1 MKFVKNYSFYFLFY
15 SSVIFAQFNIV
26 GIPEIKNYKRA
37 DYKAE
42 TQNWGID
49 QDVNGNIYFANN
61 DGLLQYDGAT
71 WHKYTTPNPTSIRS
85 IKIDNSGKIFVG
97 GYNEF
102 GYFKSNSK
110 GRLVYFSISKLVN
123 RNTIKNFDFIW
134 KVHILGD
141 EVLFQSFSGIFVYK
155 NNSIKFIKAPNRF
168 QFSFKVKNKIFFQ
181 DISNGILE
189 LKNGKFIQLKGTTV
203 LNNIEV
209 WGMIPMPDNNILL
222 TTLDK
227 GIYLYDGEKVVSWD
241 SAANVF
247 IKKNSSLGGVLIEN
261 KFILINSV
269 LDGIIICDFNGKI
282 LQHINQK
289 GGLQNNTILS
299 SFIDNGNNIWL
310 GLDNG
315 IAFVNRNSPFTYIGL
330 SSNLATVYA
339 SAIYK
344 GTLYVATNQGLF
356 YQNWNDIIQGNA
368 FTLVKGTTGQ
378 TWNIQEFN
386 NILLCSHNNGAFAIS
401 EGKVINVLD
410 NKGYYGFKKIPNHP
424 NQLLGYTY
432 SGFTIYEKVKN
443 GWDFKNSI
451 KGFNSS
457 VISFEIDEKNI
468 WLKENNSIFR
478 MRLDNELKKVS
489 SIKKY
494 NNLSSSITGIGSIQK
509 IQNNIYFQTNNRFF
523 TFSPEQDLF
532 FEDKKM
538 SLIFKKL
545 PKISYS
551 QEDNF
556 GNIWYLYNKSL
567 GVLMKS
573 TNEKYKNNIYPF
585 SILTNN
591 LVNNFLSIN
600 TINAE
605 NILIGLKEGILHYNS
620 KSKNALQI
628 KPKAFIR
635 SFSFPSDTLFFGN
648 GQNNMKK
655 VKLPYASNHIKFSFS
670 SPTYDNPQDLKYSY
684 KLEGFDERWSIWSS
698 STIKE
703 YTYLR
708 EGDYTMK
715 LKALNNNGI
724 QSNETILNFSIS
736 PPWYRH
742 FLAYIVYIIIIT
754 IAIVVI
760 KRRIDAKIRKDRYNQ
775 TVEQRRVY
783 LEKESKIRQEQYDLE
798 KEIERLKREK
808 LKIAL
813 LAKDKELVNNTIQVA
828 KNNKMLSTIIHK
840 LNDFNIESLDEST
853 KRQYT
858 KLQKSIA
865 KELETDNNWK
875 ELEKHIKNVHFD
887 FLKRLKE
894 KYPTITPR
902 EMDLAT
908 FLLMN
913 MSTKEISEIMNIS
926 LGGVDLARYRLRR
939 RLKLDNKENL
949 TGFLMSI

>member
-1 MKFVKNYSFYFLFY
+1 MRPTKKYLFYFLFY
-15 SSVIFAQFNIV
+15 SSMFFAQVNII
-26 GIPEIKNYKRA
+26 GIPGIKNYKRV

-42 TQNWGID
+42 TQNWDID
-49 QDVNGNIYFANN
+49 QDGNGNMYFANN
-61 DGLLQYDGAT
+61 DGLLQFDGAS
-71 WHKYTTPNPTSIRS
+71 WQKYTTPKSSPIRS
-85 IKIDNSGKIFVG
+85 VEIDDSGKIFVG

-110 GRLVYFSISKLVN
+110 GKLVYTSISKLVN

-141 EVLFQSFSGIFVYK
+141 KVIFQSFSGAFVYK
-155 NNSIKFIKAPNRF
+155 NNSIKFIKAPDRF
-168 QFSFKVKNKIFFQ
+168 QFSFKVKNQIYFQ
-181 DISNGILE
+181 DVSNGILE
-189 LKNGKFIQLKGTTV
+189 LKNGKLIQLKGTTV

-209 WGMIPMPDNNILL
+209 WSMIPMPDNKILL

-227 GIYLYDGEKVVSWD
+227 GIYLYDGEKMVSWD
-241 SAANVF
+241 TAATIF
-247 IKKNSSLGGVLIEN
+247 IKKNSSLGGVLMGEKYIV
-261 KFILINSV
+261 INSV

-289 GGLQNNTILS
+289 GGLQNNTVLS
-299 SFIDNGNNIWL
+299 SFVDNDNNIWL

-315 IAFVNRNSPFTYIGL
+315 IAFVNINSPFTYIGF

-339 SAIYK
+339 SAIHRE
-344 GTLYVATNQGLF
+344 TLYVATNQGLF
-356 YQNWNDIIQGNA
+356 YQTWNDIIQSNT

-386 NILLCSHNNGAFAIS
+386 NILLCSHNNGAFVIS
-401 EGKVINVLD
+401 EGKLINVLD
-410 NKGYYGFKKIPNHP
+410 TKGYYGFKKIPNHP
-424 NQLLGYTY
+424 DQLLGYTY
-432 SGFTIYEKVKN
+432 SGFTIYEKANN
-443 GWDFKNSI
+443 GWNFKNSI

-457 VISFEIDEKNI
+457 VIHFEIDEKNI

-494 NNLSSSITGIGSIQK
+494 NNLSNSINGIGSIQK
-509 IQNNIYFQTNNRFF
+509 IKNNIYFQKNNRFF
-523 TFSPEQDLF
+523 TFSPEQELF

-538 SLIFKKL
+538 SLLFKKI

-556 GNIWYLYNKSL
+556 GNIWYLFNKSL

-573 TNEKYKNNIYPF
+573 ANGKYKNNIYPF
-585 SILTNN
+585 SILTDN

-600 TINAE
+600 TINTE
-605 NILIGLKEGILHYNS
+605 NILIGTKEGVLHYNS
-620 KSKNALQI
+620 KSKSALQK

-635 SFSFPSDTLFFGN
+635 SFSFPNDTLFFGN
-648 GQNNMKK
+648 GQVKMNK
-655 VKLPYASNHIKFSFS
+655 VILPYVSNYIKFTFS

-684 KLEGFDERWSIWSS
+684 KLEGFDERWSTWSS

-703 YTYLR
+703 YTYLK

-724 QSNETILNFSIS
+724 QSNETILNLAVS

-742 FLAYIVYIIIIT
+742 FLAYLVYLIIII

-760 KRRIDAKIRKDRYNQ
+760 KRRIDAKIRKDRYIQ

-798 KEIERLKREK
+798 KEIERLKRDK
-808 LKIAL
+808 LKTVL
-813 LAKDKELVNNTIQVA
+813 LAKDKELVNNTMQVV
-828 KNNKMLSTIIHK
+828 KNNKKLREIINK
-840 LNDFNIESLDEST
+840 LNDFNVDSLDEST
-853 KRQYT
+853 KRLHT
-858 KLQKSIA
+858 KLQKSIGN
-865 KELETDNNWK
+865 ELETDKSWE

-908 FLLMN
+908 YLLMN
-913 MSTKEISEIMNIS
+913 MSTKEISGIMNIS
-926 LGGVDLARYRLRR
+926 LGSVDLARFRLRR

>member
-1 MKFVKNYSFYFLFY
+1 MRFIKNYLFYFLFY
-15 SSVIFAQFNIV
+15 SNVIFAQFNIA
-26 GIPEIKNYKRA
+26 GIPEIKNYKRV

-49 QDVNGNIYFANN
+49 QDTYGNIYFANN
-61 DGLLQYDGAT
+61 DGLLQYDGT
-71 WHKYTTPNPTSIRS
+71 SWNKYTTPSSTSIRS
-85 IKIDNSGKIFVG
+85 IKIDDSGKIFVG

-110 GRLVYFSISKLVN
+110 GKLVYFSISKLVN
-123 RNTIKNFDFIW
+123 RNTIENFDFIW

-141 EVLFQSFSGIFVYK
+141 EVIFQSFSGVFLYK
-155 NNSIKFIKAPNRF
+155 NNVLKFIKAPDRF
-168 QFSFKVKNKIFFQ
+168 QFSFKVNDKIFFQ

-189 LKNGKFIQLKGTTV
+189 FKNGKFIPLKGTKV

-209 WGMIPMPDNNILL
+209 WSMIPMPDNKILL

-227 GIYLYDGEKVVSWD
+227 GIFLYDGEKAVSWD
-241 SAANVF
+241 TAATIF
-247 IKKNSSLGGVLIEN
+247 IKKNSSLGGILLEN
-261 KFILINSV
+261 KFIVFNSV
-269 LDGIIICDFNGKI
+269 LDGIIICDFKGNI

-289 GGLQNNTILS
+289 RGMQNNTVLS
-299 SFIDNGNNIWL
+299 SFVDNGNNLWL

-315 IAFVNRNSPFTYIGL
+315 ITYVNRNSPFTHIGYN
-330 SSNLATVYA
+330 NLPTVYA
-339 SAIYK
+339 TLIYK
-344 GTLYVATNQGLF
+344 GFFYVATNQGLF
-356 YQNWNDIIQGNA
+356 YQTWNGANQEDA

-378 TWNIQEFN
+378 AWNIQEFN
-386 NILLCSHNNGAFAIS
+386 NMLFCSHNNGALLIS
-401 EGKVINVLD
+401 GEKVVKVLD
-410 NKGYYGFKKIPNHP
+410 NKGYYGFKEIPNHP
-424 NQLLGYTY
+424 DKLLGSTY
-432 SGFTIYEKVKN
+432 IGFTIYEKNKN
-443 GWDFKNSI
+443 IWNFKNLI
-451 KGFNSS
+451 KGYSNS

-468 WLKENNSIFR
+468 WLKENNSIIQI
-478 MRLDNELKKVS
+478 RLDKDLKKVS

-494 NNLSSSITGIGSIQK
+494 NKLSSSITGIGSIQK
-509 IQNNIYFQTNNRFF
+509 IHNNIYFQTNNQFF

-538 SLIFKKL
+538 SLIFKNL
-545 PKISYS
+545 PKINYS
-551 QEDNF
+551 QEDKL

-573 TNEKYKNNIYPF
+573 TNGKYKNNINSF

-591 LVNNFLSIN
+591 LVNDFLSIN
-600 TINAE
+600 SINTE
-605 NILIGLKEGILHYNS
+605 NILIGLKEGIIHYNS

-628 KPKAFIR
+628 KPKVFIR
-635 SFSFPSDTLFFGN
+635 SFSFPADTLFFGN
-648 GQNNMKK
+648 RQNNIMK

-684 KLEGFDERWSIWSS
+684 KLEGFDKRWSTWSS

-703 YTYLR
+703 YTYLK

-715 LKALNNNGI
+715 LKALSNNGI

-736 PPWYRH
+736 PPWHRH
-742 FLAYIVYIIIIT
+742 FLAYSVYLILIIIAVIL
-754 IAIVVI
+754 I
-760 KRRIDAKIRKDRYNQ
+760 KRRIDAKIRKDRYVQ

-783 LEKESKIRQEQYDLE
+783 LEKESKIRLEQYDLE
-798 KEIERLKREK
+798 KEIERLKLEK

-828 KNNKMLSTIIHK
+828 KNNKTLSTIINK
-840 LNDFNIESLDEST
+840 LNDFNSESLDEST
-853 KRQYT
+853 KSQFT

-887 FLKRLKE
+887 FLRRLKG

-913 MSTKEISEIMNIS
+913 MSTKEISGIMNIS

-939 RLKLDNKENL
+939 RLKLVNKENL
-949 TGFLMSI
+949 TGFLISI